1 MSETGVF
8 TEDQAR
14 QFREL
19 RAARQ
24 DKVTAA
30 YRRSRTHQ
38 ENLNRVLAF
47 LADGPKTVPE
57 IVEATGFSAAD
68 TLWYV
73 IALKKY
79 GAVGEREND
88 DGYYRYAIEA
98 AATAPAEE

>member
-1 MSETGVF
+1 MSEIGVF

-19 RAARQ
+19 REARH

-30 YRRSRTHQ
+30 YQRSRVHQ
-38 ENLNRVLAF
+38 ENLNRVLAC

-57 IVEATGFSAAD
+57 IVEATGFSPTD

-79 GAVGEREND
+79 GVLGEREKD
-88 DGYYRYAIEA
+88 DGYFRYGLEA
-98 AATAPAEE
+98 APEPDKE

>member
-14 QFREL
+14 QFAEL
-19 RAARQ
+19 REARHG
-24 DKVTAA
+24 KVVAA
-30 YRRSRTHQ
+30 YQRSRAHQ
-38 ENLNRVLAF
+38 ENLNRVLAC

-57 IVEATGFSAAD
+57 IVEATGFSPTD

-79 GAVGEREND
+79 GVLGEREKD
-88 DGYYRYAIEA
+88 DGYFRYAIEA
-98 AATAPAEE
+98 ATEPGKE

>member
-1 MSETGVF
+1 MSQTGAF

-19 RAARQ
+19 RAARR

-30 YRRSRTHQ
+30 YRRSRAHQ
-38 ENLNRVLAF
+38 ENLNRVLAC
-47 LADGPKTVPE
+47 LAHGPKTVPE
-57 IVEATGFSAAD
+57 IVEATGFSATDAF
-68 TLWYV
+68 WYV
-73 IALKKY
+73 TALKKY

-98 AATAPAEE
+98 TAAK